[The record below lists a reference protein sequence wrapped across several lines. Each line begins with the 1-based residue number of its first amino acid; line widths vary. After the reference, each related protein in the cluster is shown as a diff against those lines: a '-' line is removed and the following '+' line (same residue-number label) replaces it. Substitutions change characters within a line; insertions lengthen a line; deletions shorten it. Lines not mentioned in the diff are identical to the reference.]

1 VVAAGRPAARGA
13 AVPGTARAGGAAVG
27 GGALLVAGILAL
39 AFNLRAAVT
48 GLPPLFPELAAHGL
62 SAAAE
67 AALAALPVL
76 CFAACS
82 GLAPAAAR
90 RLGEERVLGLALVL
104 LAAGL
109 GLRAAAP
116 VVLLFPGTILA
127 SGAIALINVLLPSLI
142 KRRQPDRAGLLI
154 GLYLLSLTAG
164 AVVALLLAVP
174 VYTAV
179 AGSSAGTN
187 AAVRLTL
194 GMWAIPA
201 LAAAVAWLPQRRFR
215 ASPAGRGALGPGG
228 GGVMALARRALAW
241 QVMAYMG
248 LQSLSYYATLSW
260 FPTMFRD
267 HGIGAAAAGNLVALM
282 TAGNAVTAL
291 VAPLLAQR
299 MTDQRL
305 LSAVAVAAIMIGTA
319 GSVFGSAATA
329 IGFAAVLGL
338 GQGAAFGL
346 AIFLFTARAADG
358 RTAAALSGF
367 AQGGGYLVA
376 AAGPLLI
383 GLLHTATGGWAVPA
397 WVLLVVAA
405 GQLAVG
411 LLAGRNRQLS
421 LDEAIGNP
429 PAAIP

>member
-1 VVAAGRPAARGA
+1 VAAGRPAARGA
-13 AVPGTARAGGAAVG
+13 AEPGTAKTAGAAAG

-39 AFNLRAAVT
+39 AVNLRAAIT
-48 GLPPLFPELAAHGL
+48 GLPPIFPELSAAGL
-62 SAAAE
+62 SPATEAVLAAA
-67 AALAALPVL
+67 PVL
-76 CFAACS
+76 CFASLSGVAP
-82 GLAPAAAR
+82 GLAR
-90 RLGEERVLGLALVL
+90 RFGEERVLGVAAVL
-104 LAAGL
+104 IAAGL

-116 VVLLFPGTILA
+116 GVLLFPGTILA
-127 SGAIALINVLLPSLI
+127 SSAIAVMNVLLPSLI
-142 KRRQPDRAGLLI
+142 KRRRPDQVGLLI
-154 GLYLLSLTAG
+154 GLYLLSLIAG
-164 AVVALLLAVP
+164 AVLAAAIAVP
-174 VYTAV
+174 VFGAVASSSGTAV
-179 AGSSAGTN
+179 A
-187 AAVRLTL
+187 VRVTL
-194 GMWAIPA
+194 GMWAVPA
-201 LAAAVAWLPQRRFR
+201 LAAAFSWLRQCGSGPQ
-215 ASPAGRGALGPGG
+215 SPAQGL
-228 GGVMALARRALAW
+228 GGVGALARRALAW

-299 MTDQRL
+299 MADQRL
-305 LSAVAVAAIMIGTA
+305 LSAVAVAAIMAGTA

-329 IGFAAVLGL
+329 IWFAAVLGL

-383 GLLHTATGGWAVPA
+383 GLLHTATRGWAVPA
-397 WVLLVVAA
+397 WVLLAVAA
-405 GQLAVG
+405 GQLAAG
-411 LLAGRNRQLS
+411 LLAGRSRQLS
-421 LDEAIGNP
+421 LDEAQGH
-429 PAAIP
+429 PAAV